1 MIRFLKHS
9 EIDKDSWNKAA
20 LEALNPT
27 IFVDF
32 DLLSIGNS
40 NWCALVEDDY
50 QSIMP
55 LPIRSKLSI
64 KYVFTPFFY
73 NRMGIFSKKEISP
86 ELVKEFVDAIP
97 RKYKQIDLFLNEN
110 NPCELIDNKV
120 IAMISHRMGLKQ
132 SYETI
137 VRQYSQNTSRNIK
150 SAQKQG
156 LQYIE
161 NASIKETIRLFQQ
174 NRGKRKAVHYK
185 KRDYYSLM
193 RMAHHAYNYGFLD
206 TVGVLSEGKMIAGA
220 LFLKDHGKIW
230 FWFSGRDNAQAD
242 KKAMFFLIDEY
253 IRRHAEQQY
262 ILDFNGSMNEN
273 VARLYKSF
281 GGIPYTFNMLHYTR
295 DFYLGGLIKLY
306 KAIKS

>member
-9 EIDKDSWNKAA
+9 EIDKDSWNKTAHT
-20 LEALNPT
+20 ALNPT

-32 DLLSIGNS
+32 DFLSIGNP

-55 LPIRSKLSI
+55 LPVRSKLSI

-97 RKYKQIDLFLNEN
+97 RKYKQIDLFLNEK

-120 IAMISHRMGLKQ
+120 IEMVSHRMGLKQ
-132 SYETI
+132 SYEII

-193 RMAHHAYNYGFLD
+193 KMAHHAYNQGFLD

-273 VARLYKSF
+273 VARLYRSF

>member
-9 EIDKDSWNKAA
+9 EIDKDSWNKTAHT
-20 LEALNPT
+20 ALNPT

-32 DLLSIGNS
+32 DFLSIGNP

-55 LPIRSKLSI
+55 LPVRSKLSI

-86 ELVKEFVDAIP
+86 ELVKEFTDAIP
-97 RKYKQIDLFLNEN
+97 RKYRQIDLFLNEN
-110 NPCELIDNKV
+110 NPCELIDDKV
-120 IAMISHRMGLKQ
+120 IEMVSHRMGLKQ

-137 VRQYSQNTSRNIK
+137 IRQYSQNTSRNIK
-150 SAQKQG
+150 SAQKQD

-161 NASIKETIRLFQQ
+161 NASIKETIRLFQH

-185 KRDYYSLM
+185 KRDYYTLM
-193 RMAHHAYNYGFLD
+193 RMAHHAHNQGLLD
-206 TVGVLSEGKMIAGA
+206 NVGVLSEGKLIAGA
-220 LFLKDHGKIW
+220 LFLKDNGKIW
-230 FWFSGRDNAQAD
+230 FWFSGRDNTQAD

-273 VARLYKSF
+273 VARLYKNF

>member
-9 EIDKDSWNKAA
+9 EIDKDRWNKAVS
-20 LEALNPT
+20 EAPNST

-32 DLLSIGNS
+32 DFLCIGNP

-55 LPIRSKLSI
+55 LPVRSKLSI

-73 NRMGIFSKKEISP
+73 NRMGIFSPKEITP
-86 ELVKEFVDAIP
+86 QLVKEFTDAIP

-110 NPCELIDNKV
+110 NPCKLIDKKV
-120 IAMISHRMGLKQ
+120 VEMVSHRMDLNQ

-150 SAQKQG
+150 SAQKQN

-161 NASIKETIRLFQQ
+161 NASIKETILLFQQ
-174 NRGKRKAVHYK
+174 NRGKQKAVHYK
-185 KRDYYSLM
+185 KRDYFTLM
-193 RMAHHAYNYGFLD
+193 RLAHHANNQGLLD
-206 TVGVLSEGKMIAGA
+206 TVGVLSEGTLIAGA
-220 LFLKDHGKIW
+220 LFLKDNGKIW
-230 FWFSGRDNAQAD
+230 FWFSGRDNTQAD

-295 DFYLGGLIKLY
+295 DFYLGGLIRLY